1 MRFVSVLRLN
11 LRLYSLASSGL
22 NAVRA
27 AVLLSAHRLTL
38 CLAGSL
44 GLLSFSACSSSPAK
58 PNALPVVTASASDA
72 EVDATLR
79 QAAVAALGEREGA
92 LIVMDVQSGRL
103 RAVVNPRLAFE
114 QTFPPGSAIKPFTA
128 LAAMR
133 AGIIDRES
141 RRQCAG
147 KYTGDGFEIVCSH
160 PQSNAP
166 FSPMQA
172 LAYSCNDFFAHTGE
186 RLSESAFNA
195 MLASFGFGKR
205 TGVNAGSEN
214 EGRLPHGEWSVR
226 EALGESE
233 NLLVTPIQMLT
244 AYTALINGG
253 HLYQP
258 GQSGA
263 AGFTSHEKSRINIA
277 PAHRAMLIEGMRGA
291 VKYGTAAKADLSSLP
306 LSVFGKTGTSTA
318 SNGFRTNGWFVG
330 FAANQT
336 EAREP
341 APESVKLAV
350 LVFLKRAHGAQGA
363 EVARSV
369 FEAFVKRDG
378 AKRDGATGRRGDAAK
393 AQSAIQFEALPR
405 PQSAICKV
413 HLVRENM
420 TKTVALE
427 DYIRGVVAAEAS
439 IEDETEALRAQAV
452 ISRTFALK
460 NRGRHASEGYDFCST
475 THCQRFIEI
484 ADCGRGSASNWIADC
499 GKKSAAVQRASRAVN
514 ETTGEVV
521 HDERGQ
527 VIEAYFHA
535 ACGGMTANVESLW
548 GAPAPAYLRGV
559 RDDYCATMPHHRW
572 VQAIPA
578 AQLAK
583 ALCRETSSDA
593 GAQLTDII
601 VTKRD
606 ASGRAETIRLEGERQ
621 RVLRG
626 WDFKMIVGRALGW
639 NLIKSSRF
647 EVTRAGT
654 NFVFR
659 GGGFGHG
666 LGLCQEGAHVMARR
680 GMSSH
685 QILEFY
691 FPGTRIERSEM
702 TQGHEGAA
710 KKEAGVSFD
719 GRASSPHLVVASLLQ
734 NSVLASENFRAVF
747 PGNTDRREVEEALR
761 TLEAVRADIER
772 QLKDA
777 SLSLPGH
784 QKTELLIYPTTGDF
798 AGATGMPAWAAA
810 VTRGRTIH
818 LQPLLTLQRRGV
830 LTTTLRHEFVH
841 VVIEA
846 LSKGRAPRWLAEGL
860 AIQVAGEGA
869 RDAPGQ
875 RQTKLSSDE
884 LEQRLAHPASAAEMR
899 ALYAAAWREVRRL
912 IRAEGVSKIWQRVA
926 SGPQRG
932 AHAARVQSKK
942 NEG

>member
-27 AVLLSAHRLTL
+27 A
-38 CLAGSL
+38 

-58 PNALPVVTASASDA
+58 PNVLPVVTASASDA
-72 EVDATLR
+72 EVDEALQR
-79 QAAVAALGEREGA
+79 AAVAALGEREGA

-147 KYTGDGFEIVCSH
+147 KYTGDGFEIVCAH

-205 TGVNAGSEN
+205 TGMNAGNEN

-233 NLLVTPIQMLT
+233 NLLVTPIQMLA

-263 AGFTSHEKSRINIA
+263 AGFTSHEKSRISIA
-277 PAHRAMLIEGMRGA
+277 PAHRTMLIEGMRGV

-330 FAANQT
+330 FAAQQT

-369 FEAFVKRDG
+369 FEAFAKSGEAKRDG
-378 AKRDGATGRRGDAAK
+378 AKRDGATERRGDGAK

-484 ADCGRGSASNWIADC
+484 ADCRLRIADC

-639 NLIKSSRF
+639 NLIRSSRF

-680 GMSSH
+680 GMSYR
-685 QILEFY
+685 QILAHY
-691 FPGTRIERSEM
+691 FPGTVVKSDGATGR
-702 TQGHEGAA
+702 QGDGA
-710 KKEAGVSFD
+710 KKASEVSFD

-884 LEQRLAHPASAAEMR
+884 LERRLAHPASAAEMR